1 MKHSR
6 RHLILLLVALAVGA
20 SAALSAVAC
29 GGDDGEDEPTPV
41 PQPTAAQLEA
51 AGLEK
56 LPLAPESKRVDL
68 TMPPLS
74 NPTEVTNPLFPISDL
89 QSAVLSGRVDGK
101 PFHTET
107 TLLPETR
114 VVEWTDGEQVET
126 AVSQYMAFLDGRL
139 QEAALDFYAQ
149 ADDGSVWYFGEDV
162 FDYRNGEVFTTEGTW
177 LAGKDGPAQMI
188 MPDDP
193 QVGQVHRAENIP
205 AVAFEEVEI
214 ETTGKPVNG
223 PTGAVDGAM
232 VARELHDDGTY
243 SDKIFAPGYGEF
255 LTRDGT
261 DVEAMALAVPTDAL
275 DGPVPPELEEISSAA
290 DESFD
295 AIEAKDWSRA
305 AAGAEDASAAWKA
318 YSSGDVPP
326 RLATEMTRALGELPR
341 AIENRDPTAAGTA
354 AIDVAQSALD
364 QELRYL
370 PPAEID
376 LARFELWARQII
388 VDASA
393 NDIGGITGDVATM
406 EWTRDRFT
414 HILDPAD
421 VTRINAHLLELQGS
435 VADKDPAAASEE
447 AASLQNTIAEL
458 GRPS

>member
-1 MKHSR
+1 MWRSR
-6 RHLILLLVALAVGA
+6 RHLILLLVALAVGV
-20 SAALSAVAC
+20 SAALAAAC
-29 GGDDGEDEPTPV
+29 GGDDGDEEPTPV

-56 LPLAPESKRVDL
+56 LPLAPESERVDL

-89 QSAVLSGRVDGK
+89 HSAVLSGRVDRK

-107 TLLPETR
+107 ALLPETR
-114 VVEWTDGEQVET
+114 VVEWTDGQQVET

-188 MPDDP
+188 MPGEP

-214 ETTGKPVNG
+214 KTTDKTVNG
-223 PTGAVDGAM
+223 PTGPVDGAM

-243 SDKIFAPGYGEF
+243 SDKVFAPGYGEF
-255 LTRDGT
+255 LTRDGP

-275 DGPVPPELEEISSAA
+275 DGPVPAELEDISSAA

-295 AIEAKDWSRA
+295 AIEAKDWSPA
-305 AAGAEDASAAWKA
+305 AAGAEDARAAWKVH
-318 YSSGDVPP
+318 SSGDVPP
-326 RLATEMTRALGELPR
+326 RLATEMTRALDELPR
-341 AIENRDPTAAGTA
+341 AIENRDRAAAGTA

-364 QELRYL
+364 QELRYR
-370 PPAEID
+370 PPTEID

-421 VTRINAHLLELQGS
+421 VTRINAHLLMLQGS

-447 AASLQNTIAEL
+447 AASLRNTIAEL

>member
-1 MKHSR
+1 MKRSR
-6 RHLILLLVALAVGA
+6 RHFILVLVALAVGV
-20 SAALSAVAC
+20 SAALTVAAC
-29 GGDDGEDEPTPV
+29 GGDDTDEATPV

-56 LPLAPESKRVDL
+56 LPLAPESERVDI

-74 NPTEVTNPLFPISDL
+74 NATEVTNPLFPITDL
-89 QSAVLSGRVDGK
+89 HSAVLSGRVDGK

-114 VVEWTDGEQVET
+114 VVEWTDGQQVET

-188 MPDDP
+188 MPGDP

-214 ETTGKPVNG
+214 KTSGKTVNG
-223 PTGAVDGAM
+223 PTGPVDGAM
-232 VARELHDDGTY
+232 VARELHDDGSY
-243 SDKIFAPGYGEF
+243 SDKVFAPEYGEF
-255 LTRDGT
+255 LTRDGP

-275 DGPVPPELEEISSAA
+275 EGSVPPELQNVSSEA

-295 AIEAKDWSRA
+295 AIEARDWSRA
-305 AAGAEDASAAWKA
+305 AAGAEDASAAWRE
-318 YSSGDVPP
+318 YRSGTVPP
-326 RLATEMTRALGELPR
+326 RLATEMTRALEELPR
-341 AIENRDPTAAGTA
+341 AIESRDRAGAGTA

-364 QELRYL
+364 LELRFR

-414 HILDPAD
+414 HTLDPAD

-435 VADKDPAAASEE
+435 VADKDPAAAREE
-447 AASLQNTIAEL
+447 AASLRNSIAEL
-458 GRPS
+458 SRPS

>member
-1 MKHSR
+1 MQHSL
-6 RHLILLLVALAVGA
+6 RHLILVLVFLVGV
-20 SAALSAVAC
+20 SAALTVAAC
-29 GGDDGEDEPTPV
+29 GGDDGDDEPTPV
-41 PQPTAAQLEA
+41 PQPTAAQLKA

-56 LPLAPESKRVDL
+56 LPLAPESERVDL

-89 QSAVLSGRVDGK
+89 HSTVLSGRVDGK

-114 VVEWTDGEQVET
+114 VVEWTDGQQVET

-188 MPDDP
+188 MPGDP
-193 QVGQVHRAENIP
+193 HVGQVHRAENIP

-214 ETTGKPVNG
+214 KAIDKTVEG
-223 PTGAVDGAM
+223 PAGPVDGAM
-232 VARELHDDGTY
+232 VARELHDDGAY
-243 SDKIFAPGYGEF
+243 SDKVFAPGYGEF
-255 LTRDGT
+255 LTRDGP

-275 DGPVPPELEEISSAA
+275 DGPVPAELEDISSAA

-305 AAGAEDASAAWKA
+305 TAGAEDASAARKA
-318 YSSGDVPP
+318 YSSGDVPR
-326 RLATEMTRALGELPR
+326 RLVAEMTHALDELPR

-364 QELRYL
+364 FELRYR

-376 LARFELWARQII
+376 LARFELWARQIL

-421 VTRINAHLLELQGS
+421 ITRINTHLLELQGS
-435 VADKDPAAASEE
+435 VADKDAAVARDE
-447 AASLQNTIAEL
+447 AASLRNTIAEL

>member
-1 MKHSR
+1 MQHSR
-6 RHLILLLVALAVGA
+6 RHLILVLVALAVGV
-20 SAALSAVAC
+20 SAALTVVAC
-29 GGDDGEDEPTPV
+29 GGDDADKEATPV

-56 LPLAPESKRVDL
+56 LPVAPESERVDI

-89 QSAVLSGRVDGK
+89 HSAVLSGKVDGK

-114 VVEWTDGEQVET
+114 VVEWTEGQQVET

-149 ADDGSVWYFGEDV
+149 ADDGSVWYLGEDV

-188 MPDDP
+188 MPNDP

-214 ETTGKPVNG
+214 KTTGKTVNG
-223 PTGAVDGAM
+223 PTGPVDGAM
-232 VARELHDDGTY
+232 VARELHDDGSY
-243 SDKIFAPGYGEF
+243 SDKVFAPGYGEF
-255 LTRDGT
+255 LTRDGP

-275 DGPVPPELEEISSAA
+275 DGRVPAELQDISSAA

-305 AAGAEDASAAWKA
+305 AAGAEDASAAWRA
-318 YSSGDVPP
+318 YRSGGVPS
-326 RLATEMTRALGELPR
+326 RLATEMTRALEELPR
-341 AIENRDPTAAGTA
+341 AIEKRDRAGAGTA
-354 AIDVAQSALD
+354 AIDVAQSVLD
-364 QELRYL
+364 LELRYR

-388 VDASA
+388 IDASA
-393 NDIGGITGDVATM
+393 NDVGGITGDVATM

-421 VTRINAHLLELQGS
+421 VTRINDHLLELQGS
-435 VADKDPAAASEE
+435 VADKDPAAAREE
-447 AASLQNTIAEL
+447 AASLRNTIAEF
-458 GRPS
+458 GRAS

>member
-1 MKHSR
+1 MQHSS
-6 RHLILLLVALAVGA
+6 RHLILLLVALAVGVT
-20 SAALSAVAC
+20 AALSVAAC
-29 GGDDGEDEPTPV
+29 GGDDGDDEVTPV

-56 LPLAPESKRVDL
+56 LPLAPESERVDL
-68 TMPPLS
+68 TMPPMS

-89 QSAVLSGRVDGK
+89 HSTVLSGRVDGK

-114 VVEWTDGEQVET
+114 VVEWTDGRQVET

-188 MPDDP
+188 MPGDP

-214 ETTGKPVNG
+214 KTTDKTVNG
-223 PTGAVDGAM
+223 PTGRVDGAM
-232 VARELHDDGTY
+232 VGRELHDDGTY
-243 SDKIFAPGYGEF
+243 SDKVFAPGYGEF
-255 LTRDGT
+255 LTRDGP

-275 DGPVPPELEEISSAA
+275 DGPVPTELEDVSSAA
-290 DESFD
+290 DESFN
-295 AIEAKDWSRA
+295 AIETNDWSRA
-305 AAGAEDASAAWKA
+305 AAGAEDASAAWKS
-318 YSSGDVPP
+318 YSSSDVPP
-326 RLATEMTRALGELPR
+326 RVATEMTRALVELPR

-354 AIDVAQSALD
+354 AIDVSQSVLD
-364 QELRYL
+364 HKLHYL

-376 LARFELWARQII
+376 LARFELWARQIV

-406 EWTRDRFT
+406 EWIRDRFIHT
-414 HILDPAD
+414 LEPAD
-421 VTRINAHLLELQGS
+421 LTRINAHLLELQGS
-435 VADKDPAAASEE
+435 VSDKNPTAAGEE
-447 AASLQNTIAEL
+447 AASLQDTIAGL

>member
-1 MKHSR
+1 MEHPL
-6 RHLILLLVALAVGA
+6 RHLILVFVALAVGV
-20 SAALSAVAC
+20 SAALTGAAC
-29 GGDDGEDEPTPV
+29 GGDDGDEATPV

-56 LPLAPESKRVDL
+56 LPLAPESERADL

-74 NPTEVTNPLFPISDL
+74 NPTQVTNPLFPISDL
-89 QSAVLSGRVDGK
+89 HSAVFSGRVDGK

-114 VVEWTDGEQVET
+114 VVEWTDGRQVET

-139 QEAALDFYAQ
+139 QEVALDFYAQ

-188 MPDDP
+188 MPGDP
-193 QVGQVHRAENIP
+193 RVGQVHRAENIP
-205 AVAFEEVEI
+205 ALAFEEVEI
-214 ETTGKPVNG
+214 KRIDKTVDG
-223 PTGAVDGAM
+223 PTGPVDGAM
-232 VARELHDDGTY
+232 VARELHDDGAY
-243 SDKIFAPGYGEF
+243 SDKVFAPGYGEF

-275 DGPVPPELEEISSAA
+275 DGPVPPELEEVSSAA

-305 AAGAEDASAAWKA
+305 TAGAEDASAAWEA
-318 YSSGDVPP
+318 YSSGDLPP
-326 RLATEMTRALGELPR
+326 RLATEMTRALDEVRR
-341 AIENRDPTAAGTA
+341 AIESRDPTAAGTA

-364 QELRYL
+364 QQLRYR

-414 HILDPAD
+414 DILDPAD

-435 VADKDPAAASEE
+435 VADKDPAAGREE
-447 AASLQNTIAEL
+447 AASLRNTIAHL
-458 GRPS
+458 SRPS

>member
-6 RHLILLLVALAVGA
+6 RYLILLFVVLAVGA
-20 SAALSAVAC
+20 SAALSAAAC
-29 GGDDGEDEPTPV
+29 GGDDGDDEPTPV

-56 LPLAPESKRVDL
+56 LPLAPESQRVDL

-89 QSAVLSGRVDGK
+89 HSAVLSGTVDGK

-188 MPDDP
+188 MPGDP

-214 ETTGKPVNG
+214 KATGKPVNG
-223 PTGAVDGAM
+223 PIGPVDGAM

-243 SDKIFAPGYGEF
+243 SAKVFAPGYGEF
-255 LTRDGT
+255 LTRDGP

-275 DGPVPPELEEISSAA
+275 DGPVPAELEDISSAV

-305 AAGAEDASAAWKA
+305 AAGAEDASAAWKV

-326 RLATEMTRALGELPR
+326 RLAAEMTHALDELPR
-341 AIENRDPTAAGTA
+341 AIENRDRAAAGTA
-354 AIDVAQSALD
+354 AIDVGQSALD
-364 QELRYL
+364 QELRYR

-376 LARFELWARQII
+376 LARFELWARQIM

-447 AASLQNTIAEL
+447 AASLRNTIAEL

>member
-1 MKHSR
+1 MWRSR
-6 RHLILLLVALAVGA
+6 RHLILVLVALAVGV
-20 SAALSAVAC
+20 SAALTVAAC
-29 GGDDGEDEPTPV
+29 GGNDADDGATPV

-56 LPLAPESKRVDL
+56 LPLAPESERVDL

-89 QSAVLSGRVDGK
+89 HSTVLSGRVDGK

-114 VVEWTDGEQVET
+114 VVEWTDGQQVET

-177 LAGKDGPAQMI
+177 LGGKDGPAQMI
-188 MPDDP
+188 MPGDP

-214 ETTGKPVNG
+214 KTSGKTVHG
-223 PTGAVDGAM
+223 PTGPVDGAM
-232 VARELHDDGTY
+232 VARELHDDGSY
-243 SDKIFAPGYGEF
+243 SDKVFAPGYGEF
-255 LTRDGT
+255 LTRDGP

-275 DGPVPPELEEISSAA
+275 DGPVPADLEDISSAA

-295 AIEAKDWSRA
+295 AIEARDWSRA

-318 YSSGDVPP
+318 YRSGDVPP
-326 RLATEMTRALGELPR
+326 RLATEMTRALEELPR
-341 AIENRDPTAAGTA
+341 TIENRDRTGAGTA

-364 QELRYL
+364 LELRYR
-370 PPAEID
+370 PPTEID

-435 VADKDPAAASEE
+435 VADKDPAAARDE
-447 AASLQNTIAEL
+447 AASLRNSIAEL
-458 GRPS
+458 SRPR